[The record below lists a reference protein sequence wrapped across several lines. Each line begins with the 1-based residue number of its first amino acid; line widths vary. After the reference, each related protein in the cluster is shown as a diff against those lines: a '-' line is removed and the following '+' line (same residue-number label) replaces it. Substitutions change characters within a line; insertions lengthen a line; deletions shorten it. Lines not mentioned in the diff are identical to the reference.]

1 MEEGEKVGMYVF
13 SPFLFLVNSHQL
25 SFEVVGEGRLRTK
38 NYVDVFGLVH
48 IVVGMASLVKLV

>member
-25 SFEVVGEGRLRTK
+25 SFEMVGKGRLRTK
-38 NYVDVFGLVH
+38 NYVYVFGLVH

>member
-38 NYVDVFGLVH
+38 IMSMFSG
-48 IVVGMASLVKLV
+48 